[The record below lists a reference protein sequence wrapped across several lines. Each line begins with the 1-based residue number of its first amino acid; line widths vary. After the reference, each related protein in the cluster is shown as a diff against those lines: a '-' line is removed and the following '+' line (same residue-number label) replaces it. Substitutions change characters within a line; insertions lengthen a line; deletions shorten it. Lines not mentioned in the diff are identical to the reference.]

1 MPPLVSILIP
11 AYNAGPWVGEAIES
25 ALAQTWSRT
34 EIIVVDDGS
43 SDETLAVARK
53 YESARVRVTTH
64 VNQGASATRNRALS
78 LSQGDYVQWL
88 DADDILAPEKV
99 AIQMARATEVGPR
112 VLLSSEWTRFFYRC
126 DRVAFVPGP
135 LWSDLSPA
143 EWLQTKMESNTFMA
157 IESWL
162 VSRSLAEQAGPWD
175 IRLSA
180 DDDGDYFAR
189 VVGASERVCFVPGAR
204 SLCRLANPNS
214 LSAGKRSAR
223 WLGSQFQA
231 IVNQITALRRLED
244 SERSKSASLAMLQ
257 RCFIHFYPE
266 HADLVARARQLA
278 GELGGSLQEPE
289 LGWKYRWIRTVFGW
303 PAAKRAQA
311 VLPSLRAWRDR
322 NWDRLRHS
330 AGI

>member
-25 ALAQTWSRT
+25 ALAQTWSQT

-43 SDETLAVARK
+43 TDGTLGVARK

-64 VNQGASATRNRALS
+64 ANQGASATRNRALA

-88 DADDILAPEKV
+88 DADDILAPDKIAV
-99 AIQMARATEVGPR
+99 QMARAMELGPR
-112 VLLSSEWTRFFYRC
+112 VLLSSEWARFFYRC

-135 LWSDLSPA
+135 LWTDLSPA
-143 EWLQTKMESNTFMA
+143 GWLQTKMESNTFMA

-162 VSRSLAEQAGPWD
+162 VSRLLVEQAGPWD
-175 IRLSA
+175 TRLSA

-189 VVGASERVCFVPGAR
+189 VVSASERVCFAPGAR

-223 WLGSQFQA
+223 WLTSQFQA
-231 IVNQITALRRLED
+231 IVNQIGCLRRLED
-244 SERSKSASLAMLQ
+244 SERSRAAALAMLQ

-266 HADLVARARQLA
+266 QPELVGQARRLA
-278 GELGGSLQEPE
+278 EELGGSLQEPE
-289 LGWKYRWIRTVFGW
+289 LGWKYGWICTVFGW
-303 PAAKRAQA
+303 STAKRAQA